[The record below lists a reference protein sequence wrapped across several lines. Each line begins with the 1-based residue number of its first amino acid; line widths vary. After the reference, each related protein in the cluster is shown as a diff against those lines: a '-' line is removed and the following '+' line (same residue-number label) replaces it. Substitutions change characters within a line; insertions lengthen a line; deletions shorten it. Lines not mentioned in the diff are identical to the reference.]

1 MSGADRVPPPSQGR
15 ARKEGPPGRT
25 IPYAKIASGMG
36 TLYLVA
42 TPIGN
47 LEDMSPRAVRI
58 LREVP
63 LVAAEDTRETRKLL
77 AHFDIH
83 TELLSYFEHNKGQRL
98 GTLLAALERG
108 DVAVV
113 SDAGTPGLNDPGF
126 ELVRAAIEHGH
137 RIVPIPGPAA
147 PIAALVASGLPTDGF
162 VYLGFLPR
170 KAVPRRALLKE
181 WASQRRTLVALE
193 APRRLNAT
201 LRDILAVLGP
211 RPLAVARELTKLH
224 EEIFRGTP
232 AEALAH
238 FGPTPARGEITV
250 IVEGLPRRAERWSSA
265 QVSRALRDRIAQGIP
280 RSRISAEIAKASGWE
295 RRVIYEMATREK
307 KRPVTRP
314 GRKKPATGGS

>member
-1 MSGADRVPPPSQGR
+1 MCCARISRVMP
-15 ARKEGPPGRT
+15 
-25 IPYAKIASGMG
+25 

-63 LVAAEDTRETRKLL
+63 LVAAEDTRRTRELFS
-77 AHFDIH
+77 HFDIH
-83 TELLSYFEHNKGQRL
+83 TELLSYFEHNKLRRL
-98 GTLLAALERG
+98 DDMLAALDRG

-126 ELVRAAIEHGH
+126 ELVRAAIARGH
-137 RIVPIPGPAA
+137 RIVPIPGPSA

-170 KAVPRRALLKE
+170 RALPRRALLKE

-193 APRRLNAT
+193 APSRLKAT
-201 LRDILAVLGP
+201 LGDIQTVMGP
-211 RPLAVARELTKLH
+211 RSLAVARELTKLH

-232 AEALAH
+232 AEALSH
-238 FGPTPARGEITV
+238 FDPAPVQGEVTL
-250 IVEGLPRRAERWSSA
+250 IVEGLPRHSVKWSRAR
-265 QVSRALRDRIAQGIP
+265 VSRALRERAAQGIP
-280 RSRISAEIAKASGWE
+280 PSRISAEIAKASGWE
-295 RRVIYEMATREK
+295 RRVIYEMATPK
-307 KRPVTRP
+307 DKRPTAP
-314 GRKKPATGGS
+314 PKGKKPAAGGS

>member
-1 MSGADRVPPPSQGR
+1 MP
-15 ARKEGPPGRT
+15 
-25 IPYAKIASGMG
+25 

-47 LEDMSPRAVRI
+47 LEDMSPRAVRV
-58 LREVP
+58 LREVS
-63 LVAAEDTRETRKLL
+63 LVAAEDTRRTRKLF

-83 TELLSYFEHNKGQRL
+83 SPLISYFEHNKLQRL
-98 GTLLAALERG
+98 NELLSALDRG

-126 ELVRAAIEHGH
+126 EVIRAAIARGH

-170 KAVPRRALLKE
+170 RAAARRALLRA
-181 WASQRRTLVALE
+181 WSPQRLTLVALE
-193 APRRLNAT
+193 APSRLNAA
-201 LRDILAVLGP
+201 LRDIEAVLGQ

-232 AEALAH
+232 GEAREH
-238 FGPTPARGEITV
+238 FQASPVRGEVTL
-250 IVEGLPRRAERWSSA
+250 IVQGRPRQAERWSPA
-265 QVSRALRDRIAQGIP
+265 QVSRAVRVRLGEGLSPA
-280 RSRISAEIAKASGWE
+280 RISAEVAKASGWE
-295 RRVIYEMATREK
+295 RRVIYDMTHGQKAQASA
-307 KRPVTRP
+307 RPP
-314 GRKKPATGGS
+314 GKHRTPGGLS